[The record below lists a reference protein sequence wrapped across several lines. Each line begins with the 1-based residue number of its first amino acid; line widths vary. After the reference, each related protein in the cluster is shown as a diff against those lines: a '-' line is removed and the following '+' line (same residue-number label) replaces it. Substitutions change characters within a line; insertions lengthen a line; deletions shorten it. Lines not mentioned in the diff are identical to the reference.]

1 MLEEEAKKL
10 VRIEEVLKRRVVG
23 QNEAVQKVA
32 DAVKR
37 SRAGIGDPNRPI
49 ASFMFLGP
57 SGVGKTELTKAL
69 AEFMF
74 DDEKALIRVDMS
86 EYMEKHSVS
95 KIIGA
100 PPGYVGH
107 EEGGALTELVR
118 YRPYAVFFFDEIEK
132 AHPEVFNI
140 LLQVLDNGHLT
151 DAKGRKV
158 NFKNA
163 IIIMTSNVGAQYI
176 DKMEQLG
183 FAVGGSTD
191 ADNYR
196 EARERVGK
204 SLKDS
209 FRPEFLNRIDEI
221 IIFNILSP
229 EAVKEIVGIQVKE
242 VVERLRTK
250 DIALVVSPEA
260 LEYLSKEG
268 YNPHY
273 GARPLRRLIQDK
285 ILTKVA
291 SLMVS
296 RGVLSGGA
304 VSVGFKNGEFVFD
317 VRKSGKGR
325 AVKIPQALLG
335 EEKINA

>member
-1 MLEEEAKKL
+1 
-10 VRIEEVLKRRVVG
+10 
-23 QNEAVQKVA
+23 VA

-37 SRAGIGDPNRPI
+37 SRAGIADPNRPI

-57 SGVGKTELTKAL
+57 TGVGKTELTRAL

-74 DDEKALIRVDMS
+74 DDDRSLIRVDMS

-107 EEGGALTELVR
+107 DEGGSLTELVR
-118 YRPYAVFFFDEIEK
+118 HRPYSVLLFDEIEK

-140 LLQVLDNGHLT
+140 LLQVLDNGTLT
-151 DAKGRKV
+151 DSKGRRV
-158 NFKNA
+158 NFRNT
-163 IIIMTSNVGAQYI
+163 IIIMTSNIGAQYI
-176 DKMEQLG
+176 DRMEAIG
-183 FAVGGSTD
+183 FSVAGTD
-191 ADNYR
+191 QSNYMAAK
-196 EARERVGK
+196 EKVQE
-204 SLKDS
+204 SLKDY
-209 FRPEFLNRIDEI
+209 FRPEFLNRVDEI

-229 EAVKEIVGIQVKE
+229 EAIKEIVGIQVKE
-242 VVERLRTK
+242 VVARLAAK
-250 DIALVVSPEA
+250 DITLTINPGVYEFLA
-260 LEYLSKEG
+260 KEG

-291 SLMVS
+291 GLMVS

-304 VSVGFKNGEFVFD
+304 IVVDVKDGEFTFD
-317 VRKSGKGR
+317 VRKSARTRVSKTTL
-325 AVKIPQALLG
+325 AETV
-335 EEKINA
+335 

>member
-1 MLEEEAKKL
+1 MLEEEAQKL
-10 VRIEEVLKRRVVG
+10 MRIEEVLKTRVVG
-23 QNEAVQKVA
+23 QEEAVQKVA

-37 SRAGIGDPNRPI
+37 SRAGIADPNRPI
-49 ASFMFLGP
+49 ASLIFLGP
-57 SGVGKTELTKAL
+57 TGVGKTELTRAL

-118 YRPYAVFFFDEIEK
+118 HRPYAVLLFDEIEK

-140 LLQVLDNGHLT
+140 LLQVLDNGSLT
-151 DAKGRKV
+151 DAKGRRV
-158 NFKNA
+158 NFRNT
-163 IIIMTSNVGAQYI
+163 IIIMTSNIGATYI
-176 DKMEQLG
+176 DRMEQIG
-183 FAVGGSTD
+183 FAVAGTD
-191 ADNYR
+191 ASNYLAAK
-196 EARERVGK
+196 EKVQE
-204 SLKDS
+204 SLKDF
-209 FRPEFLNRIDEI
+209 FRPEFLNRLDEI

-229 EAVKEIVGIQVKE
+229 EAIKEIVGIQVRE
-242 VVERLRTK
+242 VVARLAEK
-250 DIALVVSPEA
+250 DITLTITPSVY
-260 LEYLSKEG
+260 EYLSKEG

-296 RGVLSGGA
+296 RGVLSGG
-304 VSVGFKNGEFVFD
+304 SVTVDIKDKEFVFD
-317 VRKSGKGR
+317 VRKGGKTKTLSAKSGKTPALE
-325 AVKIPQALLG
+325 AVG
-335 EEKINA
+335 